1 MKIEP
6 MSAVF
11 GLERMVFPD
20 GARCATKDVGF
31 EAHDDFHLVSRFL
44 EQDDEQAFS
53 LLVGRHREPVFRIVV
68 GVLGPG
74 FVADAEDVT
83 QEVFLRLLSGL
94 ASFRGE
100 SRLSTWLYRLAFRM
114 AVDTKRRVRYHR
126 PHLGDEMLREL
137 PSEGAATNPFDAT
150 RSRERA
156 ERMAAELDR
165 LPDAERA
172 ALYQH
177 YWLGLSLLEIAE
189 LLACPEG
196 TVKSYL
202 HRGRKRLAKALGER
216 RDV

>member
-1 MKIEP
+1 MKIES
-6 MSAVF
+6 MGAVF
-11 GLERMVFPD
+11 GLYRLALAD
-20 GARCATKDVGF
+20 GVTL
-31 EAHDDFHLVSRFL
+31 EAKAAGLEANDDFSLVSRFL
-44 EQDDEQAFS
+44 EQADERAFS
-53 LLVGRHREPVFRIVV
+53 LLVSRHREPVFRVAV

-83 QEVFLRLLSGL
+83 QEVFMRLLSGL

-114 AVDTKRRVRYHR
+114 AVDKKRRVRYHR

-137 PSEGAATNPFDAT
+137 PSEGAATNPFDAAQ
-150 RSRERA
+150 RRQRA

-202 HRGRKRLAKALGER
+202 HRGRKRLAKALGEG